1 MSFLV
6 YLNRLSDS
14 QDSHAVKKI
23 KLKVQGSPLEPKQRD
38 TSTHSQ
44 KTKKILFNEEPVG
57 QISDEASQ
65 PRGLAAQGG
74 EDLEDKDFTGNE
86 WALQYVDS
94 SKKLILIVAR
104 IVGTG
109 KLAQGCTF
117 SYGRVLSG

>member
-1 MSFLV
+1 MTVLV
-6 YLNRLSDS
+6 YSNRLSNSEDS
-14 QDSHAVKKI
+14 RAMKKI
-23 KLKVQGSPLEPKQRD
+23 KLKLQGSPQLEPKQRD
-38 TSTHSQ
+38 ASKHSQ

-94 SKKLILIVAR
+94 SKKLILIVVRSA
-104 IVGTG
+104 G
-109 KLAQGCTF
+109 A
-117 SYGRVLSG
+117 